1 MNLRLRKLIGT
12 LLLLVLVVV
21 YAFAAMLVAAAVLP
35 QAGMVTQ
42 FIFYA
47 VAGVAWTI
55 PAAMLISWM
64 HRSQT

>member
-1 MNLRLRKLIGT
+1 
-12 LLLLVLVVV
+12 
-21 YAFAAMLVAAAVLP
+21 
-35 QAGMVTQ
+35 MVTQ